1 MTLHS
6 KVRSMPAPDPV
17 SLLVVDDEP
26 NIRAVL
32 TRTLVPEGYAVADA
46 ACAEDA
52 LELLQERSFDL
63 VLSDLCMPGMSG
75 IDLLGKA
82 KQIDPSIGFII
93 LTGAGTV
100 ENAVE
105 ALRLQADDYLLKP
118 FNLDE
123 VAFSVAR
130 VLQHR
135 RLVRENLFYQR
146 HLEERVSAQA
156 KQIEDLFVDALLSL
170 ANAIEARDGYTGG
183 HVERVTRYAV
193 ATGRELGLRGEELRQ
208 LWVGALLHDV
218 GKIGVPDHILGKPT
232 GLTDEE
238 YEIMKRHPQIGAA
251 IMERS
256 AFLRPAL
263 PGVLHHQERW
273 DGLGYPGGLKG
284 EEISLAG
291 RILSVADTFDAIVT
305 SRPYRTGQTVEVAV
319 AELRRCAGTQFD
331 PIVVDAFIRALTDGF
346 PPGDDV
352 PSLTRRIAPVDAVSA
367 TGLA

>member
-1 MTLHS
+1 MSTL
-6 KVRSMPAPDPV
+6 PAFPSAPADRPV

-26 NIRAVL
+26 NIR
-32 TRTLVPEGYAVADA
+32 TLLERALRPEGYRIQTA
-46 ACAEDA
+46 ASAEEA
-52 LELLQERSFDL
+52 LERFAPERFDV

-75 IDLLGKA
+75 IDLLGRAKA
-82 KQIDPSIGFII
+82 LDPHVGFII
-93 LTGAGTV
+93 LTGAGTID
-100 ENAVE
+100 NAVE

-135 RLVRENLFYQR
+135 RLVRENQYYQR
-146 HLEERVSAQA
+146 HLEDRVQEQA
-156 KQIEDLFVDALLSL
+156 KQIEEMFVDALLSL

-193 ATGRELGLRGEELRQ
+193 STAAELGLGGEALRQ

-218 GKIGVPDHILGKPT
+218 GKIGVPDQILKKSAA
-232 GLTDEE
+232 LTDDE
-238 YEIMKRHPQIGAA
+238 YREMKRHPEIGAA

-256 AFLRPAL
+256 AFLRPAID
-263 PGVLHHQERW
+263 GVLHHQERW
-273 DGLGYPGGLKG
+273 DGRGYPFGLKG

-305 SRPYRTGQTVEVAV
+305 TRPYRSRQSVEAAV

-331 PIVVDAFIRALTDGF
+331 PIVVEAFVRALGKGF
-346 PPGDDV
+346 PEPGEL
-352 PSLTRRIAPVDAVSA
+352 PALPRRENAVA
-367 TGLA
+367 AR